1 MLNVAHFSIYM
12 SEHKLTHTAMKML
25 LLIIG
30 VALGHF
36 LFHAPVMLQVAMA
49 FVTALAAY
57 YFIEWNDNDEASA

>member
-1 MLNVAHFSIYM
+1 MAHFSIVQ

-36 LFHAPVMLQVAMA
+36 LFNAPIMLQAGMA

-57 YFIEWNDNDEASA
+57 YLIEWNEGESA